1 MDLTRQYVFH
11 APTRVLFGSGSV
23 QATGREVAALG
34 GTAALVVT
42 DRGVVNA
49 GLLDGVKAS
58 LAAADVSATA
68 FDAVEPNPSIGTV
81 NAALGAYQS
90 GGCNAIVA
98 VGGGSPMDVA
108 KAVGILASN
117 GGAITDY
124 EGKPD
129 AIRND
134 LPPFVCVPTTCGTG
148 SEVTPFAVITD
159 QDRHWKMSIASP
171 REVPRV
177 AIIDPD
183 LFLKMPASLIAAT
196 GMDALTHAIESY
208 TNQDVQPFADAFDIH
223 AIRLIGNYLRPAVAN
238 GNREAMA
245 HMAVAATMAGMG
257 FSQNRLGIVH
267 AISHP
272 VTSYVGTPHGVANA
286 ILLPY
291 VMEFNAIG
299 AGSRIAEIGKALT
312 GDHPQMAWNPSPQA
326 GIQAVRALSRDVGI
340 PETLGEVGVTEEHVA
355 AIAAD
360 AMKSGNIRIN
370 PRRVTQHEIEQVI
383 RNAIN
388 GAHADQRPIRQVN
401 G

>member
-1 MDLTRQYVFH
+1 MDVTRQYLFH
-11 APTRVLFGSGSV
+11 APTRVIFGSGTV

-34 GTAALVVT
+34 GSAALVVT

-49 GLLDGVKAS
+49 GLLDGVRAS
-58 LAAADVSATA
+58 LAAADVSATL

-81 NAALGAYQS
+81 EAALAAYQS
-90 GGCNAIVA
+90 GGCDAIVA

-108 KAVGILASN
+108 KAVGILATN
-117 GGAITDY
+117 GGTIAAY

-129 AIRND
+129 AVRTD

-159 QDRHWKMSIASP
+159 EARHWKMSIASP
-171 REVPRV
+171 RAVPRV

-183 LFLKMPASLIAAT
+183 LFLKMPAPLIAAT

-208 TNQDVQPFADAFDIH
+208 TNQNVQPFADALDIH
-223 AIRLIGNYLRPAVAN
+223 AIRLIGMYLRPAVAN

-291 VMEFNAIG
+291 VMEYNAIG
-299 AGSRIAEIGKALT
+299 AGQRIVEIGRALS
-312 GDHPQMAWNPSPQA
+312 GDNPQVIWNASAQA
-326 GIQAVRALSRDVGI
+326 SIQAVRALSRDVGI
-340 PETLGEVGVTEEHVA
+340 PETLGEVGVTEEQVA

-360 AMKSGNIRIN
+360 AMKSGNIAIN
-370 PRRVTQHEIEQVI
+370 PRRVSLQDIERII

-388 GAHADQRPIRQVN
+388 GVRADQPPKR
-401 G
+401 

>member
-1 MDLTRQYVFH
+1 MDMSRQYVFH
-11 APTRVLFGSGSV
+11 APTRVIFGGGSV
-23 QATGREVAALG
+23 QATGREMAALG
-34 GTAALVVT
+34 GSSALVVT
-42 DRGVVNA
+42 DPGVVKA
-49 GLLDGVKAS
+49 GLLDAVLGS
-58 LAAADVSATA
+58 LAAADIGTTV
-68 FDAVEPNPSIGTV
+68 FDAVEPNPSTGTV
-81 NAALGAYQS
+81 EAAQAAYRS

-108 KAVGILASN
+108 KAVGILVTN

-129 AIRND
+129 AIRAD
-134 LPPFVCVPTTCGTG
+134 LPPFICVPTTCGTG

-159 QDRHWKMSIASP
+159 QARHWKMSIASP
-171 REVPRV
+171 REIPRV
-177 AIIDPD
+177 AIVDPD

-223 AIRLIGNYLRPAVAN
+223 AIKLIGTYLRPAVAN

-245 HMAVAATMAGMG
+245 YMAVAATMAGMG

-291 VMEFNAIG
+291 VLDYNAIG
-299 AGSRIAEIGKALT
+299 AGPRIAEIGRAL
-312 GDHPQMAWNPSPQA
+312 GGNRGGPPWRNGPES

-340 PETLGEVGVTEEHVA
+340 PETLREVGVTEEHVA
-355 AIAAD
+355 DIAAD

-370 PRRVTQHEIEQVI
+370 PRRVTQADIERVI

-388 GAHADQRPIRQVN
+388 GVHTEQPHRR
-401 G
+401 

>member
-1 MDLTRQYVFH
+1 MDLSRQYVFH
-11 APTRVLFGSGSV
+11 APTRVIFGSGSV
-23 QATGREVAALG
+23 QATGRELAARG
-34 GTAALVVT
+34 GTSALVVT
-42 DRGVVNA
+42 DAGVVKA
-49 GLLDGVKAS
+49 GLLDAVLGS
-58 LAAADVSATA
+58 LAAADIGTTV
-68 FDAVEPNPSIGTV
+68 FDAVEPNPSIATV
-81 NAALGAYQS
+81 EAARATYQS
-90 GGCNAIVA
+90 GGCDAIVA

-108 KAVGILASN
+108 KAVGILATN
-117 GGAITDY
+117 GGAIADY

-129 AIRND
+129 AVRNG
-134 LPPFVCVPTTCGTG
+134 LPPFLCVPTTCGTG

-159 QDRHWKMSIASP
+159 EARHWKMSIASP

-177 AIIDPD
+177 AIVDPD

-223 AIRLIGNYLRPAVAN
+223 AIRLIGTYLRPAVAN

-299 AGSRIAEIGKALT
+299 AGPRIAEIGRALSD
-312 GDHPQMAWNPSPQA
+312 GHVGPPWRHGADA

-340 PETLGEVGVTEEHVA
+340 PETLGAVGVTEEHVA

-370 PRRVTQHEIEQVI
+370 PRRVTQAEIERVI
-383 RNAIN
+383 RNAID
-388 GAHADQRPIRQVN
+388 GVRAEQPHRR
-401 G
+401 

>member
-1 MDLTRQYVFH
+1 MDLSRQYVFH
-11 APTRVLFGSGSV
+11 APTRVVYGSGTI
-23 QATGREVAALG
+23 QATGREVSALG
-34 GTAALVVT
+34 GSAALVVT
-42 DRGVVNA
+42 DTGVVNA
-49 GLLDGVKAS
+49 GLLEGVLAS
-58 LAAADVSATA
+58 LAAADVTATV

-81 NAALGAYQS
+81 NAALAAYQS
-90 GGCNAIVA
+90 DGCNAIVA

-108 KAVGILASN
+108 KAVGILATN
-117 GGAITDY
+117 GGAIQDY

-129 AIRND
+129 AVRAA

-159 QDRHWKMSIASP
+159 LERHWKMSIASP

-177 AIIDPD
+177 AIVDPD

-208 TNQDVQPFADAFDIH
+208 TNQDVQPFADALDIH
-223 AIRLIGNYLRPAVAN
+223 AIRLIGRYLRPAVAN
-238 GNREAMA
+238 GNAEAMA
-245 HMAVAATMAGMG
+245 NMAVAATMAGMG

-272 VTSYVGTPHGVANA
+272 VTSYVGTPHGIANA

-291 VMEFNAIG
+291 VMEYNAIG
-299 AGSRIAEIGKALT
+299 AGPRMAEIGRALAE
-312 GDHPQMAWNPSPQA
+312 GNPQRMWNASPQA
-326 GIQAVRALSRDVGI
+326 GIEAVRALSRDVGI

-370 PRRVTQHEIEQVI
+370 PRRVTQSDIERVV
-383 RNAIN
+383 RNAIS
-388 GAHADQRPIRQVN
+388 GVRAHEPHKR
-401 G
+401 

>member
-1 MDLTRQYVFH
+1 MDLARQYVFH
-11 APTRVLFGSGSV
+11 APTRVIFGSGTV
-23 QATGREVAALG
+23 QATGREVATMG

-49 GLLDGVKAS
+49 GLLDGVLAS
-58 LAAADVSATA
+58 LTAADVSATV

-81 NAALGAYQS
+81 TAAFAAYQS

-108 KAVGILASN
+108 KAVGILATN
-117 GGAITDY
+117 GGAIAEY

-129 AIRND
+129 AVRAD

-159 QDRHWKMSIASP
+159 DARHWKMSIASP

-183 LFLKMPASLIAAT
+183 LFLKMPAPLIAAT

-208 TNQDVQPFADAFDIH
+208 TNQNVQPFADALDIH
-223 AIRLIGNYLRPAVAN
+223 AIRLIGTYLRPAVAN

-291 VMEFNAIG
+291 VMEYNAIG
-299 AGSRIAEIGKALT
+299 AGQRIVEIGRALSN
-312 GDHPQMAWNPSPQA
+312 DNPQMMWNASAQM

-360 AMKSGNIRIN
+360 AMKSGNIAIN
-370 PRRVTQHEIEQVI
+370 PRRVSLQEIERII

-388 GAHADQRPIRQVN
+388 GVRADQPPKR
-401 G
+401 

>member
-1 MDLTRQYVFH
+1 
-11 APTRVLFGSGSV
+11 VLG
-23 QATGREVAALG
+23 
-34 GTAALVVT
+34 
-42 DRGVVNA
+42 
-49 GLLDGVKAS
+49 S
-58 LAAADVSATA
+58 LAAAGISTTV
-68 FDAVEPNPSIGTV
+68 FDEVEPNPSIGTV
-81 NAALGAYQS
+81 DAALAAYRT
-90 GGCNAIVA
+90 GGCDAILA

-108 KAVGILASN
+108 KAVGIIATN
-117 GGAITDY
+117 GGAISDY

-129 AIRND
+129 AISAD
-134 LPPFVCVPTTCGTG
+134 LPPFICVPTTCGTG

-159 QDRHWKMSIASP
+159 EARHWKMSIASP

-177 AIIDPD
+177 AIVDPD

-223 AIRLIGNYLRPAVAN
+223 AIKLIGTNLRPAVAN

-245 HMAVAATMAGMG
+245 YMAVAATMAGMG

-299 AGSRIAEIGKALT
+299 AGPRIAEIGRALSN
-312 GDHPQMAWNPSPQA
+312 GQGGPPWRNGAES

-340 PETLGEVGVTEEHVA
+340 PETLGDVGVKEEHVA
-355 AIAAD
+355 SIAAD

-370 PRRVTQHEIEQVI
+370 PRRVTQTDIERVI
-383 RNAIN
+383 RNAI
-388 GAHADQRPIRQVN
+388 GGIHAEQPHRR
-401 G
+401 

>member
-1 MDLTRQYVFH
+1 MDLSRHYVFH
-11 APTRVLFGSGSV
+11 APTRVIFGSGTV
-23 QATGREVAALG
+23 QTTGREVATLG

-49 GLLDGVKAS
+49 GLLDGVTAS
-58 LAAADVSATA
+58 LAAADVSATV

-81 NAALGAYQS
+81 NAALAAYQS
-90 GGCNAIVA
+90 GGCDAIVA

-129 AIRND
+129 AVRAD

-159 QDRHWKMSIASP
+159 EERHWKMSIASP
-171 REVPRV
+171 REVPRA
-177 AIIDPD
+177 AIIDPE

-208 TNQDVQPFADAFDIH
+208 TNQDVQPFADALDIH
-223 AIRLIGNYLRPAVAN
+223 AIRLIGTYLRPAVAN

-272 VTSYVGTPHGVANA
+272 VTSYVGTPHGIANA
-286 ILLPY
+286 IILPY
-291 VMEFNAIG
+291 VMEYNAIG
-299 AGSRIAEIGKALT
+299 AGPRIAEIGRVLSN
-312 GDHPQMAWNPSPQA
+312 GDPRVTWNPSPQA
-326 GIQAVRALSRDVGI
+326 GIAAVRALSRDVGI
-340 PETLGEVGVTEEHVA
+340 PETLGAVGVTEEHVA

-370 PRRVTQHEIEQVI
+370 PRRVTQDDIARVI
-383 RNAIN
+383 RNAMN
-388 GAHADQRPIRQVN
+388 GVHAEQRQAS
-401 G
+401 

>member
-1 MDLTRQYVFH
+1 MDLSRQYVFH
-11 APTRVLFGSGSV
+11 APTRVIFGSGAV
-23 QATGREVAALG
+23 QATGRELAALG
-34 GTAALVVT
+34 GSSALVVT
-42 DRGVVNA
+42 DGGVVKA
-49 GLLDGVKAS
+49 GLLDAVLGS
-58 LAAADVSATA
+58 LAAADIATA
-68 FDAVEPNPSIGTV
+68 VFDAVEPNPSISTV
-81 NAALGAYQS
+81 EAAQARYQS
-90 GGCNAIVA
+90 GGCDAIVA

-108 KAVGILASN
+108 KAVGILATN

-129 AIRND
+129 AVRHD
-134 LPPFVCVPTTCGTG
+134 LPPFICVPTTCGTG

-159 QDRHWKMSIASP
+159 ASRHWKMSIASP
-171 REVPRV
+171 HEVPRV
-177 AIIDPD
+177 AVVDPD

-208 TNQDVQPFADAFDIH
+208 TNQEVQPFSDAFDIH
-223 AIRLIGNYLRPAVAN
+223 AIRLIGAYLRPAVAN

-291 VMEFNAIG
+291 VMEYNAIG
-299 AGSRIAEIGKALT
+299 AGPRIAEIGRALT
-312 GDHPQMAWNPSPQA
+312 DGHGGPPWRNSADA

-340 PETLGEVGVTEEHVA
+340 PETLAEVGVTEEHVQ

-370 PRRVTQHEIEQVI
+370 PRRVTQAEIEGVI
-383 RNAIN
+383 RNAIA
-388 GAHADQRPIRQVN
+388 GAHTEQPHRR
-401 G
+401 

>member
-1 MDLTRQYVFH
+1 MDLNTDYVFH
-11 APTRVLFGSGSV
+11 APTRVIFGGGTV
-23 QATGREVAALG
+23 QATGREVAAL
-34 GTAALVVT
+34 
-42 DRGVVNA
+42 
-49 GLLDGVKAS
+49 
-58 LAAADVSATA
+58 
-68 FDAVEPNPSIGTV
+68 IGTV
-81 NAALGAYQS
+81 DAALTVYRS

-108 KAVGILASN
+108 KAVGILATN
-117 GGAITDY
+117 GGAISDY

-129 AIRND
+129 AVRAD

-159 QDRHWKMSIASP
+159 EAKHWKMSIASP

-183 LFLKMPASLIAAT
+183 LFLKMPAPLIAAT

-208 TNQDVQPFADAFDIH
+208 TNRNVQPFADALDIH
-223 AIRLIGNYLRPAVAN
+223 AIRLIGTYLRSAVAN

-245 HMAVAATMAGMG
+245 SMAVAATMAGMG

-291 VMEFNAIG
+291 VMEYNAIG
-299 AGSRIAEIGKALT
+299 AGPRIAEIGRALSD
-312 GDHPQMAWNPSPQA
+312 GNPQMMGNPSPQA
-326 GIQAVRALSRDVGI
+326 GIHAVRALSRDVGI
-340 PETLGEVGVTEEHVA
+340 PETLADVGVTEEHVA
-355 AIAAD
+355 NIAAD
-360 AMKSGNIRIN
+360 AMKSGNIAIN
-370 PRRVTQHEIEQVI
+370 PRRVALADIERVI

-388 GAHADQRPIRQVN
+388 GVHADQRSKGQA
-401 G
+401 

>member
-1 MDLTRQYVFH
+1 MDLNRHYVFH

-34 GTAALVVT
+34 GNAALIVT
-42 DRGVVNA
+42 DRGIVSA
-49 GLLDGVKAS
+49 GLLDGVTAS
-58 LAAADVSATA
+58 LKAAGLSATI
-68 FDAVEPNPSIGTV
+68 FDAVEPNPSINTV
-81 NAALGAYQS
+81 NAALSAYQS

-129 AIRND
+129 AVRND
-134 LPPFVCVPTTCGTG
+134 LPAFVCVPTTCGTG

-159 QDRHWKMSIASP
+159 EERHWKMSIASP

-208 TNQDVQPFADAFDIH
+208 TNQDVQPFSDAFDIH
-223 AIRLIGNYLRPAVAN
+223 AIKLIGKYLRPAVAN

-245 HMAVAATMAGMG
+245 NMAVAATMAGMG

-299 AGSRIAEIGKALT
+299 AGPRTAEIGRALS
-312 GDHPQMAWNPSPQA
+312 GDNPRMAWHSSPQA
-326 GIQAVRALSRDVGI
+326 GIQAVRALSHDVGI
-340 PETLGEVGVTEEHVA
+340 PETLGEVGVTEDHVA

-370 PRRVTQHEIEQVI
+370 PRRVALADIERVI
-383 RNAIN
+383 RNAID
-388 GAHADQRPIRQVN
+388 GIHTDQRSGKQA
-401 G
+401 

>member
-1 MDLTRQYVFH
+1 MDLSRQYVFH
-11 APTRVLFGSGSV
+11 APTRVIFGGGSV
-23 QATGREVAALG
+23 QATGRELAALG

-42 DRGVVNA
+42 DAGVVKA
-49 GLLDGVKAS
+49 GLLDAVLGS
-58 LAAADVSATA
+58 LAAADISATV

-81 NAALGAYQS
+81 EAAQAAYRS

-108 KAVGILASN
+108 KAVGILATN
-117 GGAITDY
+117 GGAISDY
-124 EGKPD
+124 EGKPE
-129 AIRND
+129 AIRVD
-134 LPPFVCVPTTCGTG
+134 LPPFICVPTTCGTG

-159 QDRHWKMSIASP
+159 EARHWKMSIASP

-177 AIIDPD
+177 AIVDPD
-183 LFLKMPASLIAAT
+183 LFLKMPAALIAAT

-223 AIRLIGNYLRPAVAN
+223 AIKLIGAYLRPAVAN
-238 GNREAMA
+238 GWREAMA
-245 HMAVAATMAGMG
+245 YMAVAATMAGMG

-286 ILLPY
+286 IILPY
-291 VMEFNAIG
+291 VLEYNAIG
-299 AGSRIAEIGKALT
+299 AGPRIAEIGRALCN
-312 GDHPQMAWNPSPQA
+312 GQGGPPWRNGADA

-340 PETLGEVGVTEEHVA
+340 PETLGEVGVTEEHVV
-355 AIAAD
+355 AIATD
-360 AMKSGNIRIN
+360 AMKSRFNIAIN
-370 PRRVTQHEIEQVI
+370 PRRVTQPDIERVI

-388 GAHADQRPIRQVN
+388 GVHTEQPHRR
-401 G
+401 

>member
-1 MDLTRQYVFH
+1 MDMTRQYVFH
-11 APTRVLFGSGSV
+11 APTRVIFGSGTV
-23 QATGREVAALG
+23 QATGREVAALD

-42 DRGVVNA
+42 DRGVVGA
-49 GLLDGVKAS
+49 GLLDGVLAS
-58 LAAADVSATA
+58 LAAADVAATV

-81 NAALGAYQS
+81 EAALAAYRS
-90 GGCNAIVA
+90 GNCNAIVA

-108 KAVGILASN
+108 KAVGIIATN
-117 GGAITDY
+117 GGAIAEY

-129 AIRND
+129 AVRAD
-134 LPPFVCVPTTCGTG
+134 LPPFICVPTTCGTG

-159 QDRHWKMSIASP
+159 EVRHWKMSIASP
-171 REVPRV
+171 RTVPRV

-183 LFLKMPASLIAAT
+183 LFVKMPAPLIAAT

-208 TNQDVQPFADAFDIH
+208 TNQNVQPFADALDIH
-223 AIRLIGNYLRPAVAN
+223 AIRLIGKYLRPAVAN

-272 VTSYVGTPHGVANA
+272 VTSYVGTPHGIANA

-291 VMEFNAIG
+291 VMEYNAIG
-299 AGSRIAEIGKALT
+299 AGPRIAEIGKALS
-312 GDHPQMAWNPSPQA
+312 GDNPNMIWNASPQMAV
-326 GIQAVRALSRDVGI
+326 QAVRSLSRDVGI
-340 PETLGEVGVTEEHVA
+340 PETLADVGVKEEH
-355 AIAAD
+355 IADIAVD
-360 AMKSGNIRIN
+360 AMKSGNIAIN
-370 PRRVTQHEIEQVI
+370 PRRVALADIERVI

-388 GAHADQRPIRQVN
+388 GVHMDQRPKVQA
-401 G
+401 

>member
-1 MDLTRQYVFH
+1 MDMSRQYVFH
-11 APTRVLFGSGSV
+11 APTRVIFGGGSV
-23 QATGREVAALG
+23 QATGREMAALG
-34 GTAALVVT
+34 GSSALVVT
-42 DRGVVNA
+42 DPGVVKA
-49 GLLDGVKAS
+49 GLLDAVLGS
-58 LAAADVSATA
+58 LAAADIGTTV

-81 NAALGAYQS
+81 EAAQAAYRS

-108 KAVGILASN
+108 KAVGILVTN

-129 AIRND
+129 AIRAD
-134 LPPFVCVPTTCGTG
+134 LPPFICVPTTCGTG

-159 QDRHWKMSIASP
+159 QARHWKMSIASP
-171 REVPRV
+171 REIPRV
-177 AIIDPD
+177 AIVDPD

-223 AIRLIGNYLRPAVAN
+223 AIKLIGTYLRPAVAN

-245 HMAVAATMAGMG
+245 YMAVAATMAGMG

-291 VMEFNAIG
+291 VLDYNAIG
-299 AGSRIAEIGKALT
+299 AGPRIAEIGRAL
-312 GDHPQMAWNPSPQA
+312 GGNRGGPPWRNGPES

-340 PETLGEVGVTEEHVA
+340 PETLGDVGVTEEHVA
-355 AIAAD
+355 DIAAD

-370 PRRVTQHEIEQVI
+370 PRRVTQADIERVI

-388 GAHADQRPIRQVN
+388 GVHTEQPHRR
-401 G
+401 